1 MNTKLNSKTLDLLE
15 ARFVQGLLG
24 EAEDVSGTVLEILRR
39 VMHDNGRLV
48 VGVTPGDPGDILA
61 NLDKD
66 EDGEDY
72 PFPRLVNED

>member
-48 VGVTPGDPGDILA
+48 VGVTPGDSSDILD

-66 EDGEDY
+66 EDGVVY
-72 PFPRLVNED
+72 PFPRSIAGD